1 MLQRLL
7 SAVKSVFQII
17 YLIIVTLP
25 RDIKGLLIMRRIET
39 KLDDYEKSEQT
50 IPKLFYRLYKK
61 HPNKPCFIFDNTIWT
76 FNDVNFYFQQSK

>member
-1 MLQRLL
+1 MLQRLF

-25 RDIKGLLIMRRIET
+25 RDIKGLSIMRRIEN
-39 KLDDYEKSEQT
+39 KLDDYAKREQT
-50 IPKLFYRLYKK
+50 IPKIFYKLFKK

-76 FNDVNFYFQQSK
+76 FHDVNTYC